1 MTGLTA
7 CTFGLKDR
15 GILEQG
21 GYADLVLFDPEKVID
36 TATFERPETPADGIL
51 QVFVNGLRVWHDGA
65 ATAARPGKGLRG
77 EKYLT
82 Q

>member
-7 CTFGLKDR
+7 RTFGLKNR

-21 GYADLVLFDPEKVID
+21 AYADLVLFDPGTVID
-36 TATFERPETPADGIL
+36 TATFERPESPADGIL
-51 QVFVNGLRVWHDGA
+51 QVFVNGQRVWHDGA
-65 ATAARPGKGLRG
+65 ATGARPGKCLRG